1 MLNEASVRLH
11 CQSRQPMNFNEYQQH
26 GWAAYA
32 ALASTISS
40 ILAAAI
46 ETEGGYR
53 LQLVKERAKCASSL
67 LKKLQQRGI
76 ADTAQLEHEI
86 KDLAGCRTVFYTNS
100 DVEKF
105 IHSGIIQENFDVL
118 EVKLHQPGREVRDAA
133 DLYISNHYLVTLT
146 EERTKLPEYTRF
158 AGMRCE
164 IQIQTILNHAWA
176 EMAHDTIYKAPDLH
190 DFGSMQFQG
199 IKDRLHKVAL
209 HYLVPAGYEFQ
220 KIAADFQRLLDG
232 KALFDGDALQAIVR
246 ATDNNQRV
254 DALERF
260 AESVLPFYDDLPAVY
275 GDVVAQLLV
284 AADQAKATPAID
296 IETPYGSLPA
306 KTYADVLQAIADIL
320 TQYRYV
326 DPELTF
332 DGLCKLYLATDTE
345 AERKPLMQL
354 GEALAEHQ
362 LEIWKGH
369 GPLVQ
374 WVLIERIEGFEDNIR
389 KELLPL
395 LIAVLNAVLSLE
407 ISGTSSSFEGFTI
420 RRATVVASDQLRLI
434 RGKAVSLLASLY
446 PVCDNE
452 TQQRSVLLALNS
464 ATCGPRGTDFTRE
477 LAAIVL
483 ADTLAALEFLLTI
496 ATSLNY
502 QALQATEERVLRSYW
517 RYAQLP
523 EYLADDAD
531 LQAACQRVRTAALT
545 FRDVANA
552 GPDYVV
558 YKALVGFN
566 SVFPPA
572 WEEEE
577 FGYEHAAAYR
587 KEQIERLYAQVEV
600 PSAELWFERLNRF
613 AQTESDDLAT
623 FPEFGQFLERLAEE
637 KAGIVRSFIERK
649 DNSLMR
655 FLPAMLIGLARSQ
668 EREEVQ
674 LRIESWLDHGEH
686 IGAIAWYLRFTDR
699 FDKELLCRTLVS
711 AQRHGDVDGLRNVL
725 LAAVTQ
731 FSSNPGDLIDG
742 VFLPALKALAKLG
755 NFSWIG
761 QAWFSWLN
769 NNLIASLDEAQAGI
783 VLNAL
788 IDYPEL
794 VYGAEYICASIANH
808 WPALVVQFLGDRQL
822 YAEGEDAPA
831 RYDALP
837 FNVFELRAPLAL
849 VPDLMLT
856 AAQGWFSRAPGSFEF
871 DGARLLASVFPEVAG
886 DYAEHLRVLI
896 ASRELS
902 NLAFVLALLDA
913 YEGRDSVYPLIREIV
928 AVLPSGSDLLKGA
941 QSVLSASGVV
951 SGAYGF
957 AELYDERKARLNEWL
972 TDEREPVRTFARE
985 MIRRL
990 EQRISAENRAAQASI
1005 ALRRLEWPDDQ
1016 NKAPGE

>member
-1 MLNEASVRLH
+1 
-11 CQSRQPMNFNEYQQH
+11 MNFNEYQQH

-53 LQLVKERAKCASSL
+53 LQLVKERAKEANSL
-67 LKKLQQRGI
+67 FKKLQERGI

-118 EVKLHQPGREVRDAA
+118 EVKLHQPGREVKDAA

-146 EERTKLPEYTRF
+146 EERTKLPEYARF

-176 EMAHDTIYKAPDLH
+176 EMAHDTIYKAPDLR
-190 DFGSMQFQG
+190 DFGSRQFKG
-199 IKDRLHKVAL
+199 VKNRLQKVAL
-209 HYLVPAGYEFQ
+209 QYLVPAGYEFQ

-232 KALFDGDALQAIVR
+232 KALFDGDALEAIVR

-260 AESVLPFYDDLPAVY
+260 AEDVLPFYDDLSAVY
-275 GDVVAQLLV
+275 GDVVTKLLA
-284 AADQAKATPAID
+284 AADQAKATSAMD

-320 TQYRYV
+320 THYRYV
-326 DPELTF
+326 DAELTF
-332 DGLCKLYLATDTE
+332 DGLCKLFLATDTE

-354 GEALAEHQ
+354 GEALAGHQ
-362 LEIWKGH
+362 LEIWNGH

-374 WVLIERIEGFEDNIR
+374 WLLVERIEGFEDNVR
-389 KELLPL
+389 KQLLPL

-407 ISGTSSSFEGFTI
+407 ISGTSSNFEGFTI
-420 RRATVVASDQLRLI
+420 RRATVVASDQLRLT
-434 RGKAVSLLASLY
+434 RGKAVALLASLY
-446 PVCDNE
+446 PVCDSE
-452 TQQRSVLLALNS
+452 TQQRSILLAVNA
-464 ATCGPRGTDFTRE
+464 ATCGPRGSSFTRE

-483 ADTLAALEFLLTI
+483 ADTLAVLEFLLSI
-496 ATSLNY
+496 ATAVSH
-502 QALQATEERVLRSYW
+502 QELQAMEERVLHCYW
-517 RYAQLP
+517 RYVQLP
-523 EYLADDAD
+523 EYLAEHAD
-531 LQAACQRVRTAALT
+531 LQAACQRVRSAALK
-545 FRDVANA
+545 FRDVVNA
-552 GPDYVV
+552 EPDYVM
-558 YKALVGFN
+558 YKVLVGYN

-572 WEEEE
+572 WERQE
-577 FGYEHAAAYR
+577 FGYEQAAVYR

-637 KAGIVRSFIERK
+637 KAGMVRSFIEQK
-649 DNSLMR
+649 DSSLLK
-655 FLPAMLIGLARSQ
+655 FLPAMLIGLDRSQ
-668 EREEVQ
+668 EREQVR
-674 LRIESWLDHGEH
+674 LRIESWLEHGEH
-686 IGAIAWYLRFTDR
+686 LGAIAWYLRFTDR

-711 AQRHGDVDGLRNVL
+711 AQRHGDIDGLRNVL

-731 FSSNPGDLIDG
+731 FSSHPDDLIDG
-742 VFLPALKALAKLG
+742 VFLPALRGLVELG

-761 QAWFSWLN
+761 QPWFSWLN
-769 NNLIASLDEAQAGI
+769 NNLIASLDQTQAET

-788 IDYPEL
+788 IGYPEL
-794 VYGAEYICASIANH
+794 VYGAEYICASIARN
-808 WPALVVQFLGDRQL
+808 WPALVVKFLGDRQL
-822 YAEGEDAPA
+822 YAECEDAPS

-849 VPDLMLT
+849 VPDLILT
-856 AAQGWFSRAPGSFEF
+856 AAQEWVTRAPGSFEF
-871 DGARLLASVFPEVAG
+871 DGARLLASIFPEVVG
-886 DYAEHLRVLI
+886 DYAERLGVLI
-896 ASRELS
+896 ASREIS

-913 YEGRDSVYPLIREIV
+913 YEGRDCVYPLMREIV
-928 AVLPSGSDLLKGA
+928 AALPEGRDLLKRA
-941 QSVLSASGVV
+941 QSVLSASGMV

-957 AELYDERKARLNEWL
+957 AELYGERKARMNEWL

-985 MIRRL
+985 LIRRL

-1005 ALRRLEWPDDQ
+1005 ALRKLEWPDDQ
-1016 NKAPGE
+1016 DKALEE